1 MKLEYKGLT
10 VESTEDNTGILSR
23 NGEELMRVNTLDGS
37 EFTEHGL
44 RSFADL
50 YLSFEAI
57 K

>member
-1 MKLEYKGLT
+1 MKIEYKGLT
-10 VESTEDNTGILSR
+10 VENTENNTAILSR
-23 NGEELMRVNTLDGS
+23 DGVTLMEINTMDGT

-44 RSFADL
+44 KSFADL